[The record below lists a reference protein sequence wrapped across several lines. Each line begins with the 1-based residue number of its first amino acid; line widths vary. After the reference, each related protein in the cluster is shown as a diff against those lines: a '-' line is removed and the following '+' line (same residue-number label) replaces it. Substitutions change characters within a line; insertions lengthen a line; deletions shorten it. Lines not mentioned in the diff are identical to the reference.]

1 MNFRKMLEAIDEIV
15 ARYYPPV
22 AAVETTEAV
31 RSEEGSYVSPE
42 QGY

>member
-22 AAVETTEAV
+22 AVETTEAV